1 MMTTPTDLADR
12 SSLARDIVKA
22 QLLDAEISMRLSRCP
37 PPTAE
42 NLRWFQE
49 RLRRSVRAMQMLEA
63 AAERRK
69 AS

>member
-1 MMTTPTDLADR
+1 MSKPADLSDR
-12 SSLARDIVKA
+12 SSLARDIFKA
-22 QLLDAEISMRLSRCP
+22 RVLDAEISMRLSRCP

-49 RLRRSVRAMQMLEA
+49 RLRRGVRAMQMLEA